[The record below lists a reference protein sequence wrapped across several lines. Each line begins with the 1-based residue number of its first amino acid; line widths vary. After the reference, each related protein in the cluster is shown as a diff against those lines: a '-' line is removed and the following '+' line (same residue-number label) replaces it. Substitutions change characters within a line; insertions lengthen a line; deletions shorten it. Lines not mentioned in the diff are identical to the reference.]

1 MQNIYDYRKFSYKM
15 FILYFYFQ
23 PAHISDLELFD
34 VFKML
39 LTMINIYVKL
49 QITTSAKKSFYENRA
64 NIWINSK

>member
-34 VFKML
+34 AFKIFKML
-39 LTMINIYVKL
+39 LTMINIYREIANNYVSKKNL
-49 QITTSAKKSFYENRA
+49 FMKIEQIFG
-64 NIWINSK
+64 